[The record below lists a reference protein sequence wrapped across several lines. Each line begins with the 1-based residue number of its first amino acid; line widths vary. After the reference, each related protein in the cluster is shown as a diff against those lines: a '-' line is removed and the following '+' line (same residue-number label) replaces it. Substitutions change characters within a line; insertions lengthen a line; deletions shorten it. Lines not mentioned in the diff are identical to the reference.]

1 MSTREFDTEREQRE
15 WEAQER
21 ALREERSGAPDSGA
35 ADVAQY
41 RLVARALRAPQL
53 SPLPADFAARTAAQA
68 ALGSHAGGERLE
80 VWLERGLIAL
90 LFVAGGVALAVFNG
104 EWLEALSSSVSEL
117 SFQVPERAAFSVQ
130 TLVSW
135 SIAIAGCVGISSAFA
150 LSRKP

>member
-21 ALREERSGAPDSGA
+21 ALHAERSGAPDGGA

-41 RLVARALRAPQL
+41 RLIARVLCAPQL
-53 SPLPADFAARTAAQA
+53 SPLPADFAVRTAAGA
-68 ALGSHAGGERLE
+68 ALGSHAGGEQLE